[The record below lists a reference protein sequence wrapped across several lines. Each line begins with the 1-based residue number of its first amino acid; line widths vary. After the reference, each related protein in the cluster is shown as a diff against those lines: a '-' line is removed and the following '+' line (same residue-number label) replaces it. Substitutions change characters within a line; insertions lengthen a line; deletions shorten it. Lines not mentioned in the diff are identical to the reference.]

1 MNNEEHGITNDDAKE
16 LSDYIFL
23 DSRRYDYLAKGE

>member
-1 MNNEEHGITNDDAKE
+1 MEIDVNLVQE

-23 DSRRYDYLAKGE
+23 DSKRYDSGTEEE